1 MQFFKKRNKVKEN
14 VSSWKLTDTILNIE
28 DIVYELSLEIDDME
42 NFVCL
47 RCSDFTCIY
56 VPKDKIDNFL
66 SSYSIYD
73 KDKSI
78 VNISELKKYKLES
91 NVSANVSNKT
101 VPQSVS
107 IKEIIIC
114 KLYNYIV
121 YIEKL
126 SMLDGSDDLFKDL
139 INLQMIKEKYNLTIK

>member
-1 MQFFKKRNKVKEN
+1 MKFFKKRNKDKEE
-14 VSSWKLTDTILNIE
+14 VSLWKITDTILNIE
-28 DIVYELSLEIDDME
+28 DIVYELSSEIDDME

-47 RCSDFTCIY
+47 RCINYTCIY

-78 VNISELKKYKLES
+78 INISELMKYKLES
-91 NVSANVSNKT
+91 NISANVLNKT

-107 IKEIIIC
+107 IKEITIC
-114 KLYNYIV
+114 KLFNYII

-126 SMLDGSDDLFKDL
+126 SILNESDDLFKDL
-139 INLQMIKEKYNLTIK
+139 INLQMIKDKYNLGIK